1 MASMDTGPARSVLT
15 TPIGGV
21 AQAYLKAIT
30 PIVQL
35 KQSAPSISL
44 TVLFFIVVDPFL
56 TRNRVEM
63 AGEIPP
69 DVEASGLPTRLVR
82 SAVTSRQ
89 SRCFVNSVVAPREGS
104 RVREIYGRA
113 SLRYNAMATH

>member
-1 MASMDTGPARSVLT
+1 MTSKATGPARSVLT

-21 AQAYLKAIT
+21 AQAYLKAIN
-30 PIVQL
+30 PIAQL

-63 AGEIPP
+63 TGEIP
-69 DVEASGLPTRLVR
+69 VRRRYCAGAGLAGRRGSTTMKKRTVRLMLG
-82 SAVTSRQ
+82 AL
-89 SRCFVNSVVAPREGS
+89 CFSCA
-104 RVREIYGRA
+104 I
-113 SLRYNAMATH
+113 